1 MAYKGVLPSDLWDRY
16 DCEGGQER
24 AVLDMNVAM
33 EISDKIKEAT
43 KQSEKKNDG
52 KGMVARRKQ
61 RQQQRQLLSDNE
73 AVDMFKQM
81 GVLPSE

>member
-1 MAYKGVLPSDLWDRY
+1 MAYKGVLPSDLWDRD

>member
-33 EISDKIKEAT
+33 EISDKIKAAT
-43 KQSEKKNDG
+43 KPSEKKNDG